1 MSGLGAEPHAA
12 SRVVAFA
19 GLATSRRGGF
29 SSRVLAL
36 TTRVRVATWLR
47 VLPPLCERNEQYDL
61 RLRRHVNVECGVGCQ
76 VDCHAGRHVHHHQT
90 LELSSEVT
98 TELQQRHSITSL

>member
-61 RLRRHVNVECGVGCQ
+61 RLRRHVNVECGV
-76 VDCHAGRHVHHHQT
+76 AARWIAM
-90 LELSSEVT
+90 LAVT
-98 TELQQRHSITSL
+98 CTIIKPWNFQAK